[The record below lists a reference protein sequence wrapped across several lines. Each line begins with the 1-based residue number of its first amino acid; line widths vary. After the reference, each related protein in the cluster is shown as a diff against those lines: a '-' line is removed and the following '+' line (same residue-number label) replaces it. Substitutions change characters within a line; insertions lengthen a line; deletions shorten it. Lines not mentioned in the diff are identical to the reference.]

1 MNEQMQISNHDF
13 KEIMI
18 THIRE
23 SFNDDFSESINSQI
37 FEIKDEINFCNEEA
51 KKYEPQVSEFKNSGK
66 KEPNEVESKALMD
79 QAEFLYDAYILEQKL
94 RALTEMKIIFLYKN
108 LEITLKQFLEIA
120 FSVDAKQLFNWDDIK
135 SSFKKENVY
144 LSKFEEY
151 DEVIELKHV
160 SNNLKHSDKIHP
172 DLNSI
177 EEFKSK
183 TIFEYQD
190 LENFYNRIVSDIFS
204 FISSLSSELI
214 QKIMSESK

>member
-1 MNEQMQISNHDF
+1 MNEQMQISDHNF

-37 FEIKDEINFCNEEA
+37 FEIKDEINFCNKEA
-51 KKYEPQVSEFKNSGK
+51 KKYEPQVSEFRNSGK
-66 KEPNEVESKALMD
+66 KEPNELESKALMD
-79 QAEFLYDAYILEQKL
+79 QAEFLYDAYIREQKL

-120 FSVDAKQLFNWDDIK
+120 YSIDASQIANWDNIK
-135 SSFKKENVY
+135 SLFKKENIY

-160 SNNLKHSDKIHP
+160 SNNLKHSDKINP
-172 DLNSI
+172 DVNSI

-183 TIFEYQD
+183 TNFEFQD
-190 LENFYNRIVSDIFS
+190 LEKYYSRVGPFIFS
-204 FISSLSSELI
+204 FISSLSNELI
-214 QKIMSESK
+214 QNLTSEF